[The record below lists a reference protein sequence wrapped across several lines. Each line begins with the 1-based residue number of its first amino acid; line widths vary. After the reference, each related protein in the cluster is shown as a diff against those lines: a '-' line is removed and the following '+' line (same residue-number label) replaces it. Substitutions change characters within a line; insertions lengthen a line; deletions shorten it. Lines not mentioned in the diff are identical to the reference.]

1 MHITQKGYILARPDV
16 TGKATHFFWSERP
29 ASGPNDLLVR
39 AHDISFSVPDDFDYR
54 AERINAACKVRADIQ
69 RRFEK
74 DMEAINAQI
83 DRLMDAARESEL

>member
-16 TGKATHFFWSERP
+16 TGKRTHFFWSDRP
-29 ASGPNDLLVR
+29 ASGPHDLLVR

-69 RRFEK
+69 RRFDA
-74 DMEAINAQI
+74 DMEAVNAQI
-83 DRLMDAARESEL
+83 DALMGAAKESEL